1 MSVSYGEND
10 LLSSFLCHRLVST
23 LCQHSGTPRQS
34 HPTWHKATSFSP
46 NPNWQL
52 EGAEAPSTARAVEG
66 RSWEAPT
73 HRGGTSEE
81 TPGSSFKATRKP

>member
-1 MSVSYGEND
+1 MFHMERTIS
-10 LLSSFLCHRLVST
+10 LPLSCVT
-23 LCQHSGTPRQS
+23 GWCPLCQHSGTPRQS